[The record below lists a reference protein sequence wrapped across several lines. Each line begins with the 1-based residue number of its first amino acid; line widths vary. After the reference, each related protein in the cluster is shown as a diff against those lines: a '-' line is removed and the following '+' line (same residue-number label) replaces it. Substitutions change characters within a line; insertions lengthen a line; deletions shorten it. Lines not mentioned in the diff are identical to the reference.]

1 MAVKQ
6 LSEKD
11 LMDKIAQNKLVIV
24 DFYADWCGPCKQL
37 SPILD
42 QVEAEANG
50 AYEIYKVNVDSD
62 EFRDFTAKNMV
73 MSIPTVSFFKAGKV
87 VHSFVGVQNKQSIQD
102 MIKSHA

>member
-11 LMDKIAQNKLVIV
+11 LKDKIAQNKLTIV

-42 QVEAEANG
+42 EVEAEANG

-62 EFRDFTAKNMV
+62 EFRDFTAQNMV

-87 VHSFVGVQNKQSIQD
+87 VHSFVGVQNKQSIKD